1 MHTLNINAAIIR
13 TIEAAKKDLENP
25 KYVATT
31 PETSGPVVC
40 PMSMI
45 EPRIPMD
52 FLVVAD
58 SDLNSGT
65 L

>member
-1 MHTLNINAAIIR
+1 MEMHTLNINAAIMR
-13 TIEAAKKDLENP
+13 TIKAAKKDLENP

-45 EPRIPMD
+45 EPRIPM
-52 FLVVAD
+52 AD
-58 SDLNSGT
+58 P
-65 L
+65 